1 MIPAEVMRE
10 LRYIELYSAKK
21 IRNLRI
27 GPYTSPLRGT
37 GFDFDEHRPYRPGE
51 DVRRIDWN
59 VTARM
64 NAPYLR
70 QTHAERELNVVAA
83 LDLSPSM
90 AFGSSHYSKKEV
102 MTFIAASILF
112 SATSDQINIGFL
124 AFSDRVLHWAPPRR
138 AGGRAWRLLE
148 DLWEIEAGG
157 SRTAMIPA
165 IERLVTLLRGMTVV
179 CLVSDFITEDDV
191 FSSRAL
197 RMLASHHDVVAIV
210 PEDPGETAL
219 PAGRGTIRL
228 RDPESGRTLAVKL
241 DTRNRNAYRQV
252 VAARRQAIVDACY
265 RVPIDCTFVPTDQPV
280 MEPVLNLFARR
291 RLA

>member
-1 MIPAEVMRE
+1 MIPPDVMRE

-27 GPYTSPLRGT
+27 GPYTSPLRGS
-37 GFDFDEHRPYRPGE
+37 GFDFDEHRPYRAGE

-90 AFGSSHYSKKEV
+90 AFGSSRYSKKEV

-112 SATSDQINIGFL
+112 SATSDQINVGFL
-124 AFSDRVLHWAPPRR
+124 AFADRVLHWAPPKRV
-138 AGGRAWRLLE
+138 GGRAWSVLE
-148 DLWEIEAGG
+148 QLWGLEASG
-157 SRTAMIPA
+157 SRTALIPA
-165 IERLVTLLRGMTVV
+165 IEHLVTSLRNMTIV
-179 CLVSDFITEDDV
+179 CLVSDLITDEDV
-191 FSSRAL
+191 LGSRAL
-197 RMLASHHDVVAIV
+197 RMLASHHDVVAVV

-228 RDPESGRTLAVKL
+228 RDPESGRSLPVRL
-241 DTRNRNAYRQV
+241 DARTRQAYHEA
-252 VAARRQAIVDACY
+252 VAARRQTIVDACY
-265 RVPIDCTFVPTDQPV
+265 RVPIDYVFVPSDQPV
-280 MEPVLNLFARR
+280 MEPLLNLFARR

>member
-1 MIPAEVMRE
+1 MIPADVMRE
-10 LRYIELYSAKK
+10 LRYIELYSARKT
-21 IRNLRI
+21 RNLRI
-27 GPYTSPLRGT
+27 GPYTSPLRGP

-90 AFGSSHYSKKEV
+90 AFGSSRYSKKEV

-112 SATSDQINIGFL
+112 SATSDQINVGFL

-148 DLWEIEAGG
+148 ELWEIEAGG
-157 SRTAMIPA
+157 SRTAMVPA
-165 IERLVTLLRGMTVV
+165 IEQLVTLLRGMTIV
-179 CLVSDFITEDDV
+179 CLVSDFITDDEV
-191 FSSRAL
+191 FGSRAL

-219 PAGRGTIRL
+219 PSGRGTLRL
-228 RDPESGRTLAVKL
+228 RDPESGRAVAIKL
-241 DTRNRNAYRQV
+241 DTKNRNAYRQEI
-252 VAARRQAIVDACY
+252 AGRRQAIVDACY
-265 RVPIDCTFVPTDQPV
+265 RVPIDCVFVPSDQPV